1 MEFLYK
7 EKRRKR
13 VLGGEVSGSKGSEAR
28 PSTDVRRSTE
38 RESNVSGRGC
48 AGEA

>member
-1 MEFLYK
+1 MEFWYK
-7 EKRRKR
+7 KRRKR
-13 VLGGEVSGSKGSEAR
+13 VLGGKVSGSKGSEAR